1 MVKSTTSLLGAS
13 GEHFV
18 MAELLRRDLIAALA
32 PQGAPN
38 MDIVVTDV
46 TGESLC
52 GVQVKTRRK
61 LGADGGWHMRLKH
74 ENLVSDKLF
83 YCFVDLGLNALD
95 DPEYFVVPSKV
106 VAKAIKG
113 SHQVWLSNPGKNG
126 HIRKDSSMRRFL
138 PDYSNVFSPKKC
150 PYPSGWLEKYRDAWA
165 LLLG

>member
-1 MVKSTTSLLGAS
+1 MVISATSLLGAS

-46 TGESLC
+46 SGQNLC

-61 LGADGGWHMRLKH
+61 LGADGGWHMRPKH
-74 ENLVSDKLF
+74 ENLVSGKLF
-83 YCFVDLGLNALD
+83 YCFVDLGVEALD
-95 DPEYFVVPSKV
+95 GPEYFIVPSKI
-106 VAKAIKG
+106 VANAIKQ

-126 HIRKDSSMRRFL
+126 HIRKDSTVRRLL
-138 PDYSNVFSPKKC
+138 PDYTKLFFPQKC
-150 PYPSGWLEKYRDAWA
+150 PYPSGWLEKYRDDWDA
-165 LLLG
+165 LLG